1 MVPKFQWNPTT
12 IIILIIIIVFL
23 ACLFLNSGVIEK
35 FVDGEELSCPDRL
48 YFDGKKYYLFRMNL
62 PIIEG
67 KNPITYQ
74 TYEDYLKDK
83 PVKCSKLEITE
94 PYRKIFS
101 NKKTMPILPYQWNC
115 QREQA
120 TEVAKQSDCVN
131 KTYNIF
137 TKEECDTYLNNPSK
151 YYTNNAIE
159 RCMVKDTI
167 TDFPELV
174 NYKPNLEIGFSPDGL
189 VRVGADIGGDPFIN
203 LS

>member
-1 MVPKFQWNPTT
+1 MVPQFKWNPTT
-12 IIILIIIIVFL
+12 VIILIIIIVFL
-23 ACLFLNSGVIEK
+23 ACVFLNSGLIEK
-35 FVDGEELSCPDRL
+35 FSNGEELGCPDRL

-62 PIIEG
+62 PIIEN
-67 KNPITYQ
+67 KNPIIYQ

-83 PVKCSKLEITE
+83 PTKCSKLEITE

-101 NKKTMPILPYQWNC
+101 DKKTMPILPYQWNC

-120 TEVAKQSDCVN
+120 MEFAKQSDCAN
-131 KTYNIF
+131 KTYTIF
-137 TKEECDTYLNNPSK
+137 SKEECDTYLNNPSK
-151 YYTNNAIE
+151 YYSNNAIE

-174 NYKPNLEIGFSPDGL
+174 NNKTNLEIGFSEEGL
-189 VRVGADIGGDPFIN
+189 VRVGADIGGDPFRN

>member
-1 MVPKFQWNPTT
+1 MVPKFQLNPTT

-35 FVDGEELSCPDRL
+35 FVDGEDLGCPDRL

-62 PIIEG
+62 PIVED
-67 KNPITYQ
+67 KNPIVYQ
-74 TYEDYLKDK
+74 TYEDYLKNK
-83 PVKCSKLEITE
+83 PAKCSKLEITE

-120 TEVAKQSDCVN
+120 LNFAKQSDCSN
-131 KTYNIF
+131 KLYNIF
-137 TKEECDTYLNNPSK
+137 SKEECETYLNNPSK

-167 TDFPELV
+167 NDYPELV
-174 NYKPNLEIGFSPDGL
+174 NNKPNLEIGFSEEGL
-189 VRVGADIGGDPFIN
+189 VRVGADIGGDPYRN

>member
-1 MVPKFQWNPTT
+1 MIPQFKWNPTT
-12 IIILIIIIVFL
+12 VIILIIIIVFL
-23 ACLFLNSGVIEK
+23 ACAFLNSGLIEK
-35 FVDGEELSCPDRL
+35 FSNGEELGCPDRL

-62 PIIEG
+62 PIIEN
-67 KNPITYQ
+67 KNPIIYQ

-83 PVKCSKLEITE
+83 PSSCSKLEITE

-120 TEVAKQSDCVN
+120 MEFAKQSDCAN
-131 KTYNIF
+131 KTYSIF
-137 TKEECDTYLNNPSK
+137 SKEECDTYLNNPSK
-151 YYTNNAIE
+151 YYSNNAIE

-167 TDFPELV
+167 SDYPELV
-174 NYKPNLEIGFSPDGL
+174 NNKANIEIGFSEEGL
-189 VRVGADIGGDPFIN
+189 VRVGADIGGDPFRN